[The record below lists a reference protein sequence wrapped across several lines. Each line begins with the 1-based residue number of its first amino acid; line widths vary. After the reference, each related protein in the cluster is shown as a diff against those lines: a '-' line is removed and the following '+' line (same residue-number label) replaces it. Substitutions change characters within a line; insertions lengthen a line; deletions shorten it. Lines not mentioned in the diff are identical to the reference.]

1 MIISIIVA
9 MSLNRVIGKKNKL
22 PWHLPADL
30 KEFKK
35 KTLGHH
41 LLMGSHTFRSIG
53 SILPGR
59 ISIVVSTKMDRSV
72 VGYHVVR
79 SIEEAISL
87 AKEQG
92 ASELFVIGGEKIYEQ
107 TLALAHKIYLTR
119 IHLMVSGDTYFPLIG
134 DEWVE
139 RTIGSFKADH
149 KNPYDY
155 EFILLEKETIR

>member
-1 MIISIIVA
+1 MA
-9 MSLNRVIGKKNKL
+9 MSLNRVIGNQNSL

-41 LLMGSHTFRSIG
+41 LLMGSHTFHSIG
-53 SILPGR
+53 RILPGR

-79 SIEEAISL
+79 SIQEAISL
-87 AKEQG
+87 AKGQG
-92 ASELFVIGGEKIYEQ
+92 ALELFVIGGGKIYEQ
-107 TLALAHKIYLTR
+107 TLPLAHKIYLTK

-134 DEWVE
+134 EEWVQ
-139 RTIGSFKADH
+139 RIISSFKADH

-155 EFILLEKETIR
+155 EFILLEKAEKR